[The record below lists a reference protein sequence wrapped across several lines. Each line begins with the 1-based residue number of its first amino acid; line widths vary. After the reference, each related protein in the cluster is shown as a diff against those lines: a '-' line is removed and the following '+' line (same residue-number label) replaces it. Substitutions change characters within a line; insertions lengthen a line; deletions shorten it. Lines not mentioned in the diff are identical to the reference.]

1 VIVKLVESKESGK
14 LTGRAEVALNLQSIK
29 VNGRVVDVNTQSVSR
44 VSDPRGARTAKVAG
58 GTAAVGAIIGAIAG
72 GGKGAAIGAGA
83 GGAAGAGVEMAT
95 KGQRV
100 KIPPETRLTFVLDNP
115 VRI

>member
-1 VIVKLVESKESGK
+1 M
-14 LTGRAEVALNLQSIK
+14 
-29 VNGRVVDVNTQSVSR
+29 
-44 VSDPRGARTAKVAG
+44 AG

-83 GGAAGAGVEMAT
+83 GAAAGAGAQVVT

-100 KIPPETRLTFVLDNP
+100 RIPSETRLTFVLDNA
-115 VRI
+115 VRF